1 MVAVSKKRCG
11 LNLKRKIMEYIKV
24 LEGVKEIAREAGQAI
39 LTVYNNPEN
48 IGVEHK
54 ADDSPIT
61 LADKAANAVICKG
74 LEELPLQFPILSEEN
89 AGIPYEQRAQ
99 MDYFW
104 MVDPLDGT
112 KEFIKRNGEFTVN
125 IALIHKNRPV
135 MGIVYIPIQDKMY
148 WGAEGEGAFM
158 QEGTQ
163 AVKALKVPT
172 CSTTAPNMKVVCSRS
187 HLNDATQLFV
197 DKLESPELVAVGSSL
212 KFLLI
217 AEKKAHFYPRLAP
230 TMEWDTAAAQ
240 AVLEA
245 AGGTVLQFGTNKP
258 VVYNKENLLNPHFI
272 AQGEVID

>member
-1 MVAVSKKRCG
+1 
-11 LNLKRKIMEYIKV
+11 MEYIKV

-39 LTVYNNPEN
+39 LTVYNNPDN
-48 IGVEHK
+48 IGIEHK

-61 LADKAANAVICKG
+61 LADKAANTVICKG
-74 LEELPLQFPILSEEN
+74 LEELSLQFPILSEEN

-125 IALIHKNRPV
+125 IALIHKNKPV
-135 MGIVYIPIQDKMY
+135 MGIVYVPTQDKMY
-148 WGAEGEGAFM
+148 WGAEDKGAFM
-158 QEGTQ
+158 QAGTQ
-163 AVKALKVPT
+163 AVKTLKVST
-172 CSTTAPNMKVVCSRS
+172 CSTNAPNMKVVCSRS
-187 HLNDATQLFV
+187 HLNEATQSFV
-197 DKLESPELVAVGSSL
+197 GKLENPELVAVGSSL

-245 AGGTVLQFGTNKP
+245 AGGTVLQFGTNQP
-258 VVYNKENLLNPHFI
+258 VVYNKENLLNPYFI
-272 AQGEVID
+272 AQGEVVD